1 MQVELFIAE
10 ISDEQIQ
17 ATTQAAH
24 ELILNL
30 LPQARASIKYDIPFY
45 SIHKN
50 ICYLNPQAGHLVL
63 GFYAGVHLSNAQGI
77 LQGDGKQVRHIY
89 LYTPEDVFRD
99 AVAEV
104 ILEAATYDEWKYG
117 KKKSRH

>member
-10 ISDEQIQ
+10 IADEQIQ
-17 ATTQAAH
+17 VTTQVAH
-24 ELILNL
+24 DFILDL
-30 LPQARASIKYDIPFY
+30 LPHAQASIKYDIPFY

-50 ICYLNPQAGHLVL
+50 ICYLNPQKDHLVL

-89 LYTPEDVFRD
+89 LYTPEDVLRE

-104 ILEAATYDEWKYG
+104 LLEAATYDEWKYG
-117 KKKSRH
+117 KKSRH